1 MDIRV
6 GIQKVLKELKSK
18 KTKDREWESK
28 THTTTVKGAGM
39 KLLKFSYF

>member
-18 KTKDREWESK
+18 KTKDRGRESK
-28 THTTTVKGAGM
+28 SNTTTVKGTGM
-39 KLLKFSYF
+39 KLLKFRYF

>member
-18 KTKDREWESK
+18 KTKDRENEK
-28 THTTTVKGAGM
+28 VK
-39 KLLKFSYF
+39 LIPQQ